1 MAFSSDDV
9 GWLVKASRDHSV
21 IRGVGSSLEPRF
33 VVVLGGAGHVAK
45 L

>member
-1 MAFSSDDV
+1 MASSSDDV
-9 GWLVKASRDHSV
+9 GRLAGASRDHNA

-33 VVVLGGAGHVAK
+33 AVMFGGAGCVAK